1 MEQIHLQSL
10 LVPSKAGRGLTVNAI
25 CDRVEKTFPNVKGTV
40 VPARRLHRNI
50 VRKLSSFYDKQTIFS
65 EWEVCGLLFESVILS
80 FACALGRKRVP
91 GGRASQV
98 RPIQPFLITIIS
110 RDFRK
115 NSDK

>member
-10 LVPSKAGRGLTVNAI
+10 LVPSKAGRGLNAI

-40 VPARRLHRNI
+40 ITARRLHRSI

-65 EWEVCGLLFESVILS
+65 EWEVCGLLFESFILS

-91 GGRASQV
+91 GGRSGETDSAL
-98 RPIQPFLITIIS
+98 F
-110 RDFRK
+110 
-115 NSDK
+115 N